1 MPQSKSKPKGL
12 KVEIVLWHMKGR
24 ENFTSR
30 HAHLWIRGD
39 ITRIDD
45 EAKPKRTRLKFN
57 DAGKLLTILGNAEKF
72 RKFRKKK

>member
-24 ENFTSR
+24 KNFVSR

-39 ITRIDD
+39 ITKID
-45 EAKPKRTRLKFN
+45 ETKPKQRLKFN
-57 DAGKLLTILGNAEKF
+57 DAGELLTILGRWNAEKL
-72 RKFRKKK
+72 RDFRKKE